1 MQNENDRRP
10 CPNCGAY
17 TMITVE
23 ILTQD
28 TVNYLLK
35 KRQIIVTCVSC
46 NIQCCFFCLTLKKV
60 FEIHGDTMHRTD
72 CLVFKIFPNYSAKQ
86 CLPCKQGKC
95 IPNKEP
101 VTSDSF
107 WKNTID

>member
-46 NIQCCFFCLTLKKV
+46 NI
-60 FEIHGDTMHRTD
+60 
-72 CLVFKIFPNYSAKQ
+72 
-86 CLPCKQGKC
+86 
-95 IPNKEP
+95 
-101 VTSDSF
+101 
-107 WKNTID
+107 